1 MSDVNTST
9 EEPPADGGRYKKRI
23 DLDQERQRLQAHS
36 IEQELEKLHNRYKLS
51 EGKELTDLRR
61 SQARNADASHTLTS
75 RTHVGEESLLSDTA
89 KVAEMSASMVTDV
102 KHKMSAV
109 EELARLQ
116 EQASRYMKKIAAEK
130 KRTAEVE
137 AEIQSVNAEIDKQ
150 RKDAGGVRLAEQ
162 ENARKQRTLKM
173 LEDKLTKARVKFNE
187 AGAYNKKLRDDI
199 DNLRRER
206 VIFDGVYKRLE
217 RTLEEKK
224 MEMAQIVD
232 VSNTA
237 YTARSKAKEQMEA
250 LKKQAE
256 QEQLNFEQE
265 WTELS
270 TLIENDD
277 KMKAFVKQR
286 SRAKARGQDLQ
297 DQDEH
302 LRQRIIQK
310 NPSITKDKAAQQQA
324 LEKVQK
330 YEEAFARI
338 QEATGITDMD
348 ELVATFIEVEDQ
360 NFSLFNYVN
369 ELNNEV
375 EKLEAQMAT
384 VRDQIQ
390 QHTGETKSSDSER
403 RQELQELESQ
413 VLATERRTLSY
424 ETKARRANNTLSVLK
439 EGIEDIFQAIG
450 CTDEGLQ
457 AILGGGG
464 VTETNMMQYLGVI
477 EQRTNEIL
485 QMYAAVQTKQQG
497 VEPQESLVSILGQG
511 PTVSSGSVKLSVAA
525 PDIIG
530 EHESESGDEKEEEE
544 DRPLTRQELQAK
556 AILRMQRSETADNSK
571 SHASHH
577 KSGKRH

>member
-51 EGKELTDLRR
+51 EGKELSDLRR
-61 SQARNADASHTLTS
+61 SQTRNADDSNTLAS

-130 KRTAEVE
+130 KRTGEVK

-150 RKDAGGVRLAEQ
+150 RKEAGGVRLAEQ

-237 YTARSKAKEQMEA
+237 YAARSKAKEQMEA

-270 TLIENDD
+270 T
-277 KMKAFVKQR
+277 
-286 SRAKARGQDLQ
+286 
-297 DQDEH
+297 
-302 LRQRIIQK
+302 
-310 NPSITKDKAAQQQA
+310 
-324 LEKVQK
+324 
-330 YEEAFARI
+330 
-338 QEATGITDMD
+338 
-348 ELVATFIEVEDQ
+348 
-360 NFSLFNYVN
+360 
-369 ELNNEV
+369 
-375 EKLEAQMAT
+375 
-384 VRDQIQ
+384 
-390 QHTGETKSSDSER
+390 
-403 RQELQELESQ
+403 
-413 VLATERRTLSY
+413 
-424 ETKARRANNTLSVLK
+424 
-439 EGIEDIFQAIG
+439 
-450 CTDEGLQ
+450 
-457 AILGGGG
+457 
-464 VTETNMMQYLGVI
+464 
-477 EQRTNEIL
+477 
-485 QMYAAVQTKQQG
+485 
-497 VEPQESLVSILGQG
+497 
-511 PTVSSGSVKLSVAA
+511 
-525 PDIIG
+525 
-530 EHESESGDEKEEEE
+530 
-544 DRPLTRQELQAK
+544 
-556 AILRMQRSETADNSK
+556 
-571 SHASHH
+571 
-577 KSGKRH
+577 